1 MERSSSWS
9 ARPRTRLVGALVCV
23 LMSGALAGC
32 GDGGESATLGSGSE
46 GKNLPTYDLK
56 GEKVRITFGDAS
68 AQSLGNQY
76 MASQLKKWGAEVDEI
91 TLTTATGLSAIVA
104 GRADFAAG
112 QGADE
117 AVLGRSNGADVTAI
131 GAPDSA
137 NSYVIVSRKGIKDVK
152 DLKGK
157 RLATSGPGGFNT
169 ALAHV
174 ALRKAGLAEKDVKFV
189 TIGGSPERSAAL
201 LTGQVDATVIFFADW
216 AAIGDRSKDVKLLAR
231 MGDLV
236 PDIPDLY
243 YYGKSSYWK
252 ENPKVAEAVACANL
266 QANAIIAKDKDAF
279 VDFAAKSIK
288 GSDKKVLASTY
299 DELTKLG
306 NWPTD
311 PDKIM
316 NEDGLDGLVELMI
329 QSETLDK
336 KVDTKGL
343 VDLSYLK
350 KAADKGC
357 GETA

>member
-1 MERSSSWS
+1 MGRRGRRDHPDDGDRALGHRRGTGGLRCRSGRRRGSS
-9 ARPRTRLVGALVCV
+9 RPVQRRRR
-23 LMSGALAGC
+23 
-32 GDGGESATLGSGSE
+32 DR
-46 GKNLPTYDLK
+46 D
-56 GEKVRITFGDAS
+56 R
-68 AQSLGNQY
+68 
-76 MASQLKKWGAEVDEI
+76 
-91 TLTTATGLSAIVA
+91 
-104 GRADFAAG
+104 RAG
-112 QGADE
+112 QRQLLRHRVEEGDQGRRRPQGQASRD
-117 AVLGRSNGADVTAI
+117 LGTR
-131 GAPDSA
+131 
-137 NSYVIVSRKGIKDVK
+137 
-152 DLKGK
+152 
-157 RLATSGPGGFNT
+157 RLNT

-216 AAIGDRSKDVKLLAR
+216 AAIADRSKDVKLLAR

-236 PDIPDLY
+236 PAIPDLY

-311 PDKIM
+311 PEKIM
-316 NEDGLDGLVELMI
+316 NEGGLDGLVELMI
-329 QSETLDK
+329 ESETLDK